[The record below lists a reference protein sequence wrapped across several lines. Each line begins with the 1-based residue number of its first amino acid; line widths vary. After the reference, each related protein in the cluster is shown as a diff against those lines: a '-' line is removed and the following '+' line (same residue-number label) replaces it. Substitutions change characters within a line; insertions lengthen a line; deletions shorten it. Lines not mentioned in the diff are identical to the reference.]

1 LYLRRTLAGE
11 FVVVNKHLVRYLQKQ
26 GMWNEDTKNEIIRN
40 NGSIQNIAKIPMY
53 IKKLFKTSWELS
65 QKVLIDQARD
75 RGYFVCQTQSLNLFV
90 ESTTLAKLSSMH
102 MYAWKQ
108 GLKTG
113 MYYLRTRP
121 KAAPIQVTLEP
132 SSCVSCGA

>member
-1 LYLRRTLAGE
+1 
-11 FVVVNKHLVRYLQKQ
+11 
-26 GMWNEDTKNEIIRN
+26 
-40 NGSIQNIAKIPMY
+40 
-53 IKKLFKTSWELS
+53 
-65 QKVLIDQARD
+65 VLIDQARD
-75 RGYFVCQTQSLNLFV
+75 RGYFICQTQSLNLFV
-90 ESTTLAKLSSMH
+90 ESPTLAKLSSMH

-132 SSCVSCGA
+132 VAACTSCSA